1 MRGMIVFAVICIII
15 SALCDRRKTL
25 RGFRTG
31 LRMFAAILPSIL
43 NVLLLVSLFLS
54 IISQETLA
62 SWLGT
67 GTGWHGF
74 VLSSLLGS
82 VALIP
87 AFIAYPLC
95 ATLYKNGVSLSNI
108 AVFIT
113 TLMMV
118 GIITLP
124 VERKFFGMKIALVR
138 NALSFTGALLIGAA
152 MALFL

>member
-1 MRGMIVFAVICIII
+1 MILFAVICIII
-15 SALCDRRKTL
+15 SALGDRRKTAQ
-25 RGFRTG
+25 GIRTG
-31 LRMFAAILPSIL
+31 LRMFVRILAPIL
-43 NVLLLVSLFLS
+43 NVLLLVSLFLTLV
-54 IISQETLA
+54 SQEVVV
-62 SWLGT
+62 SWLGA

-74 VLSSLLGS
+74 IISSLLGS

-95 ATLYKNGVSLSNI
+95 ATLLKNGVSLSNV

-124 VERKFFGMKIALVR
+124 IERAGGVNVKKTCLR
-138 NALSFTGALLIGAA
+138 
-152 MALFL
+152 